1 MALCAKKVSYNVYIA
16 GVICK
21 RFSKPPPTDFD
32 ENEIVAMNIWNKIL
46 LGLIF
51 VTAAFFAVLVSNRF
65 KLTRQ
70 WEEKLLSQEK
80 NLTDLTTQVAQLRG
94 DIYGDSLDPA
104 TTWETMALDA
114 KMHKLESLRA
124 GHLWVHCVSPQ
135 APQRDGI
142 NVRTSFCLEPT
153 ARPRQH
159 LDVVFSQKAVVF
171 VFDSGKKL
179 PVEGA
184 APNSDESPEQAAV
197 FLGAFTID
205 NFNSE
210 ANEVVITS
218 IGTVS
223 DAEYQRL
230 EESAAGGNEWFAYVD
245 RLPSDSPDDIADWL
259 SEPENKIAALLP
271 DEIRAFLLKR
281 AIAADQVVAN
291 DASSVDEMQLDL
303 GDENVNVDAT
313 AADNAADSAAESGD
327 VVLAEAEGGA
337 VAVAEAPEG
346 TRYPSDYM
354 DILERRLLV
363 RDVLSLAIMKH
374 HSNLK
379 DLRHVICDQL
389 AAIGLP
395 EVPEEVLSKIG
406 PTADEATAIAKRY
419 VETKNAALIQTKIA
433 QKEELSKRL
442 EAAAAECDFV
452 KQRLTIAIETVTR
465 LQNRIDLL
473 LVQNCSLA
481 VKIAKAQF
489 EAADKIIK
497 KSENVTAVNDDSAML
512 LLPRGD
518 I

>member
-1 MALCAKKVSYNVYIA
+1 
-16 GVICK
+16 
-21 RFSKPPPTDFD
+21 
-32 ENEIVAMNIWNKIL
+32 MNIWNKIL

-51 VTAAFFAVLVSNRF
+51 VTAVFFAVLVSNRY
-65 KLTRQ
+65 KLTKQ

-94 DIYGDSLDPA
+94 DIYGDSLDAA

-124 GHLWVHCVSPQ
+124 GHLWVHCTSPQ

-153 ARPRQH
+153 TRPRQH
-159 LDVVFSQKAVVF
+159 SEVVFSQKAAVF
-171 VFDSGKKL
+171 VFDSGKKQ
-179 PVEGA
+179 PADGA
-184 APNSDESPEQAAV
+184 APDPNDPTETAAV
-197 FLGAFTID
+197 FLGTFTID
-205 NFNSE
+205 NFNPD

-230 EESAAGGNEWFAYVD
+230 EESAASGNEWFAYVD
-245 RLPSDSPDDIADWL
+245 RLPCDSPDDIAGWL
-259 SEPENKIAALLP
+259 SEPDNKIAPLLP
-271 DEIRAFLLKR
+271 DDIRAFLLKR
-281 AIAADQVVAN
+281 GIAADQVVA
-291 DASSVDEMQLDL
+291 DDTSSVDEMQLDL
-303 GDENVNVDAT
+303 TGDNGAANAPADTTPPADT
-313 AADNAADSAAESGD
+313 ADNADTAVADNTADNAANGAAESDD
-327 VVLAEAEGGA
+327 VVLADAEGGA

-354 DILERRLLV
+354 DILERRLLF
-363 RDVLSLAIMKH
+363 RDVLSLAIMKQQ
-374 HSNLK
+374 SNLQ

-406 PTADEATAIAKRY
+406 PTAEEATAIAKRY
-419 VETKNAALIQTKIA
+419 VETKNATLIKTKIA
-433 QKEELSKRL
+433 QKEELTKQL
-442 EAAAAECDFV
+442 EAAVAERDFV
-452 KQRLTIAIETVTR
+452 KSRLDRVMETVGR
-465 LQNRIDLL
+465 LQNRIDEL

-497 KSENVTAVNDDSAML
+497 KSENVTAVNGDSTML
-512 LLPRGD
+512 LLPRSD